1 MDSNVYGPALPP
13 GFKKKD
19 AEDHNCSPERPRIEC
34 RAVASKS
41 DDIIGPQLPS
51 HLVKQKEEAECR
63 EDDSEDSTDII
74 GPALPP
80 GLIREDSS
88 GVIGPALPPG
98 FALDLAGSEADSD
111 SDSDSV
117 YGPMPADN
125 SSQLADSVENVVANI
140 EKRATD
146 MKKKLQGS
154 DKPVENVSKREE
166 WMTLPATDYKNQFG
180 VISRCLVDSDPKSSK
195 KRPSS
200 VLSEEVHHSVKNERL
215 KEELDKY
222 NKSKRPESLLELH
235 QKNKKRKEE
244 KESKKPKERK
254 AFDREAELGV
264 RLMDQRQV
272 NSVLRNARKLNSRF
286 SAGASQYL

>member
-19 AEDHNCSPERPRIEC
+19 AEDHDCSPERPRIEC

-41 DDIIGPQLPS
+41 DGIIGPQLPS

-63 EDDSEDSTDII
+63 EDDSEDSTDI
-74 GPALPP
+74 
-80 GLIREDSS
+80 
-88 GVIGPALPPG
+88 IGPALPPG

-200 VLSEEVHHSVKNERL
+200 ILPEEVHHSVKNERL

-235 QKNKKRKEE
+235 QKNKKRKED